1 MKDPHKQVKIPLA
14 PEKIGDRV
22 RLKNTYMIEFMPDT
36 AVTNHFQTIA
46 ESLKASH
53 YIHHSAI
60 KNRSIIHSTLFSGA
74 SFSLTVNPP
83 NEAIEMIKGAIAI
96 YAVYTVPAPNPL
108 QHSISSNTLNRDSV
122 DSINSHDLTG
132 VTQVHE
138 ELHNFGKGVR
148 VRKPRS
154 Y

>member
-1 MKDPHKQVKIPLA
+1 MKDPNKQVKMPSA
-14 PEKIGDRV
+14 PEKIGGRV
-22 RLKNTYMIEFMPDT
+22 RLKNTYMIEFTPNA

-46 ESLKASH
+46 ESLKVSH
-53 YIHHSAI
+53 NIHYSTI
-60 KNRSIIHSTLFSGA
+60 KNRSIIHSSLFSGA
-74 SFSLTVNPP
+74 SVSLTIDHPI
-83 NEAIEMIKGAIAI
+83 EAIEMIKGAIAI
-96 YAVYTVPAPNPL
+96 YAVYTIPAPNPL

-122 DSINSHDLTG
+122 DSINSHGLTG

-148 VRKPRS
+148 VRKSQS